1 MASQSQLMHHILE
14 RLAGIECLLSQ
25 VHYKVFEAQM
35 YGFDTLAAET
45 RPEIFHNSFANI
57 NSTLSSSHKRR
68 LRSKRAKSRRSA
80 VNKIQE
86 EHVHIPVG
94 QHQEHSTKVDPLDNG
109 CNQSNTTMSQSLTQ
123 PLLADCDLPV
133 IQEVACTTEEAL
145 GSVVN
150 VANVSS
156 SLPLVADAPLA
167 ASSSHM
173 SSSLVSEVKVANV
186 ANTTFC
192 APRAP
197 RRCQFAPRRL
207 RQTDQTRKSALFSG
221 LPCSHHNAGEVASD
235 TDMEEYPDHD
245 DNFSGGCDICGFQYL
260 EFDLQLIS
268 QAGGHICEACFL
280 DEGELDCEAGFSD
293 DGSF

>member
-1 MASQSQLMHHILE
+1 M
-14 RLAGIECLLSQ
+14 
-25 VHYKVFEAQM
+25 
-35 YGFDTLAAET
+35 
-45 RPEIFHNSFANI
+45 
-57 NSTLSSSHKRR
+57 
-68 LRSKRAKSRRSA
+68 
-80 VNKIQE
+80 
-86 EHVHIPVG
+86 
-94 QHQEHSTKVDPLDNG
+94 
-109 CNQSNTTMSQSLTQ
+109 
-123 PLLADCDLPV
+123 PV

-207 RQTDQTRKSALFSG
+207 RQTDQTRKSVLFSG

-235 TDMEEYPDHD
+235 TDMDVHE
-245 DNFSGGCDICGFQYL
+245 DNFSGGCEICGFQYL
-260 EFDLQLIS
+260 EFNLQLI
-268 QAGGHICEACFL
+268 GPICEACFL
-280 DEGELDCEAGFSD
+280 DED
-293 DGSF
+293 DYDDDNF